1 MFFSNQLLFS
11 EDVLNAIHINAGRWL
26 DFVMVA
32 FTQLG
37 NELFYLLV
45 IPFLFW
51 CVNKRVATIVGLTFL
66 VSSAV
71 NDIAKFAFAHHRPD
85 PMKLAQ
91 GIAQLN
97 KIYCPIHSPG
107 FPSGHAQNAVVFWGT
122 FAYVIRHRTF
132 TLLSIFL
139 IIAISYSRLYLG
151 VHFLGDVA
159 GGIIFGTILFLLC
172 SISLIPYYDRLWK
185 ANTLSL
191 IIAFMVVP
199 LVLSAVL
206 TGNEIAKS
214 LGVLSGFSIGF
225 VLYTDKDNYES
236 FRLWNALAKFLIG
249 IIVLLILKEGI
260 KVILPQSHISDFVR
274 YWIMGIWISF
284 GAPHTF
290 LLLHLSKKNM

>member
-26 DFVMVA
+26 DFVMAA

-51 CVNKRVATIVGLTFL
+51 CVNKRLATIVGLAFI

-71 NDIAKFAFAHHRPD
+71 NDIAKFAFAHPRPD
-85 PMKLAQ
+85 SFKLAQ
-91 GIAQLN
+91 GIAELN
-97 KIYCPIHSPG
+97 RIYCPVHSPG
-107 FPSGHAQNAVVFWGT
+107 FPSGHAQNAVVFWGML
-122 FAYVIRHRTF
+122 AYVIRHRAF

-139 IIAISYSRLYLG
+139 MIAISYSRLYLG

-159 GGIIFGTILFLLC
+159 GGIILGTILFLC
-172 SISLIPYYDRLWK
+172 SIALIPHYDRLWK
-185 ANTLSL
+185 THTVIL
-191 IIAFMVVP
+191 IASFFVLP
-199 LVLSAVL
+199 LVLSFVL

-225 VLYTDKDNYES
+225 VLYTDKDNDES
-236 FRLWNALAKFLIG
+236 FRLLNALAKFFIG
-249 IIVLLILKEGI
+249 IIVLLIFKEVI
-260 KVILPQSHISDFVR
+260 KVILPPSHISDFAR

-290 LLLHLSKKNM
+290 TLLHLSKKNM